1 MAFDPH
7 FSSLMSLLPDEIR
20 PYLTGLSGA
29 VSYPTDRSNAVFRL
43 VGRWEADMYLKVLDV
58 NGAKRVR
65 Q

>member
-1 MAFDPH
+1 
-7 FSSLMSLLPDEIR
+7 MSLLPDEIR

-58 NGAKRVR
+58 NGANIGLRK
-65 Q
+65 